1 MSDFSSLAVALPQA
15 NRHGESES
23 IPLDLAA
30 TYSFMFV
37 RRRWLAGGGKV
48 FQAGLMLGTGV
59 FLLSQASSTPNLVL
73 QIAIVG
79 TLLAIGGIAIL
90 AYAVS
95 DFLGGLRVDPHGI
108 RVRLGWSGFSITWP
122 EVARWRI
129 NDEAAKIPDLYS
141 VEIVT
146 PESRLPLTVPGGRL
160 SAADHHVLRR
170 LFHSFAENRELD

>member
-1 MSDFSSLAVALPQA
+1 MSDVSSLAVALPQS
-15 NRHGESES
+15 NRLRESES

-30 TYSFMFV
+30 THSFLFV
-37 RRRWLAGGGKV
+37 RRRWLAGGSKV
-48 FQAGLMLGTGV
+48 FQAALMLGTGA

-73 QIAIVG
+73 QIAVVG

-108 RVRLGWSGFSITWP
+108 RVRLGWSGYSITWP

-129 NDEAAKIPDLYS
+129 NDVAAKIPDLYS
-141 VEIVT
+141 VEICT
-146 PESRLPLTVPGGRL
+146 AESSLPLTVPGGCL
-160 SAADHHVLRR
+160 SAADHHLLRR
-170 LFHSFAENRELD
+170 LFHSFAENKEID